1 MSTPVL
7 AFENIQ
13 KSYGAYKALGD
24 VSLDVRPGEVFGLLG
39 PNGAGKTT
47 LIRIGLD
54 ILRPDRG
61 RVTLFG
67 NPLDRSALSRVSYL
81 PEERGLYKKTGVVD
95 MLIYLGVLKGMAR
108 KQAKERALLWLGR
121 LGLGDAVDK
130 NIDALSKGMTQKV
143 QLIGA
148 LFGEPEVCILD
159 EPFSGLDPAATALVK
174 ALISER
180 RESGLSTILSTHM
193 MNQVEALCD
202 RVAVIHAGE
211 RVVYGPID
219 EVRKEH
225 SLPELFLRTD
235 APPPDVDNASVRDD
249 NGGYVVT
256 LEGQLD
262 APAYVSAIVAQGA
275 RVQHMEA
282 RVATMEEIFL
292 RVTGEPVTPASP
304 ESGDDL

>member
-1 MSTPVL
+1 MSAVL

-13 KSYGAYKALGD
+13 KHYGTHKALGD
-24 VSLDVRPGEVFGLLG
+24 VSIEVRPGEVFGLLG

-54 ILRPDRG
+54 ILRPDSG
-61 RVTLFG
+61 TVTLFG
-67 NPLDRSALSRVSYL
+67 KPLDRNALSRVSYL

-95 MLIYLGVLKGMAR
+95 MLIYLGVLKGMTR
-108 KQAKERALLWLGR
+108 KHAKERALLWLGR
-121 LGLGDAVDK
+121 LGLGGATTK
-130 NIDALSKGMTQKV
+130 TIDALSKGMTQKV

-148 LFGEPEVCILD
+148 LFGEPELCILD

-174 ALISER
+174 ELISER
-180 RESGLSTILSTHM
+180 RKNGLSTILSTHM

-219 EVRKEH
+219 EVRREH
-225 SLPELFLRTD
+225 SLPELFVRTES
-235 APPPDVDNASVRDD
+235 PPPEVERATLRAE

-256 LEGQLD
+256 LEGSLE
-262 APAYVSAIVAQGA
+262 APDYMSAIVSQGA

-292 RVTGEPVTPASP
+292 SVTGDALPPASP
-304 ESGDDL
+304 PEAG